1 MSIRGHQE
9 TFEVSQ
15 DLILLLPQGGIIKR
29 NLLQISPPVIE
40 QFGQFVLSVKN
51 RRKLDAEKLSKLELQ
66 VLTNS
71 LIYNLFGWEK
81 KLHLLKL
88 RVNWKKKQNGKSVQ
102 IGVAASINHLPLLC
116 NSTLPSIAK
125 I

>member
-15 DLILLLPQGGIIKR
+15 DLILLLPQGGKIKR

-66 VLTNS
+66 VLTRA
-71 LIYNLFGWEK
+71 EK
-81 KLHLLKL
+81 
-88 RVNWKKKQNGKSVQ
+88 SDF
-102 IGVAASINHLPLLC
+102 
-116 NSTLPSIAK
+116 
-125 I
+125 

>member
-1 MSIRGHQE
+1 M
-9 TFEVSQ
+9 
-15 DLILLLPQGGIIKR
+15 
-29 NLLQISPPVIE
+29 QISPPVIE

-71 LIYNLFGWEK
+71 FIYNLFGWEK

-88 RVNWKKKQNGKSVQ
+88 RVN
-102 IGVAASINHLPLLC
+102 
-116 NSTLPSIAK
+116 
-125 I
+125 